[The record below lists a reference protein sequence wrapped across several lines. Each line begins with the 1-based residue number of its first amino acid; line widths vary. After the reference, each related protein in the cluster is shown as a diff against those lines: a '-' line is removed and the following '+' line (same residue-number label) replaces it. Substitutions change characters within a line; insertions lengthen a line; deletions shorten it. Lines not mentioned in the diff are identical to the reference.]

1 MHFLAVLLTVVL
13 AATPTAVPAAA
24 PICDK
29 YCDAR
34 DPALSPGDRT
44 GSSATTGS
52 RRISLHL
59 DDADDM
65 GWAAIT
71 GGAAGDHVWL
81 DRSFDAGRTWASGS
95 KLGDTATP
103 SGATGWRTLLYNAD
117 DWANKGVGLLRACG

>member
-1 MHFLAVLLTVVL
+1 MHFLVPVLSLVL
-13 AATPTAVPAAA
+13 AATPAAVPAATA
-24 PICDK
+24 ICDK

-34 DPALSPGDRT
+34 DPALSPGDRE
-44 GSSATTGS
+44 GASATTGG

-59 DDADDM
+59 DDGDDL
-65 GWAAIT
+65 GWAAVT

-103 SGATGWRTLLYNAD
+103 QEVGA
-117 DWANKGVGLLRACG
+117 

>member
-1 MHFLAVLLTVVL
+1 MHFLIPLLSFVL
-13 AATPTAVPAAA
+13 AATPAPAPTPAPAAA
-24 PICDK
+24 PLATSCNK

-34 DPALSPGDRT
+34 DPASSPGDRE
-44 GSSATTGS
+44 GPSDGVSC

-59 DDADDM
+59 DDGDAM

-81 DRSFDAGRTWASGS
+81 DHTFDAGRTWASGS

-103 SGATGWRTLLYNAD
+103 PGATRWRTLMYNAD
-117 DWANKGVGLLRACG
+117 